1 MKINMN
7 VTKKVGAAKEAK
19 STLNN
24 DCKLFYAV
32 ILEILFSD
40 NDGNHTQVL
49 RTETEFKEPVALTA
63 RRKAF
68 AYAAQLEKDAQVDGR
83 LYKDHLD
90 SVFESKLKGGRNTH
104 HTFISVY
111 CVNTED
117 DYDMLVSERDFA
129 PTDSELEALADECMY
144 YINYGYDTGGSPQ
157 IVTDEDGE
165 EYEIISFS

>member
-1 MKINMN
+1 MKKNMN

-19 STLNN
+19 STQKS

-32 ILEILFSD
+32 ILEILFVD
-40 NDGNHTQVL
+40 NDGNHKQVL

-68 AYAAQLEKDAQVDGR
+68 AYAEQLENDAQIDGR

-90 SVFESKLKGGRNTH
+90 SVIESKIKGGRNTH
-104 HTFISVY
+104 NTFISVY
-111 CVNTED
+111 CINIED
-117 DYDMLVSERDFA
+117 DYDMLVSEGGFFL
-129 PTDSELEALADECMY
+129 TDRELEGLEVEYMFYTD
-144 YINYGYDTGGSPQ
+144 YGYDTGGSPQ